1 MEHSYRFFEN
11 RDCEYF
17 PCHQG
22 LTELNCLFCYC
33 PLYGLE
39 HCFGEGEFVEQDGK
53 RLKDCSNCV
62 FPHKPE
68 HYDALVL
75 ALRAQNK
82 KRENT

>member
-39 HCFGEGEFVEQDGK
+39 HCLGGICGARRKTGK
-53 RLKDCSNCV
+53 RLFK
-62 FPHKPE
+62 
-68 HYDALVL
+68 
-75 ALRAQNK
+75 LRVSA
-82 KRENT
+82 